1 MAVVAVLVV
10 AGCSRGASTVPLTVT
25 KVVTETGNP
34 SGAGTGSTG
43 AGITVVDPNATDT
56 GTAGGP
62 QGGTSSSPGA
72 NTATTGT
79 TGTATTSGTTSTTS
93 TTATT
98 VTTGPQAAA
107 ATTALGT
114 SCTTMLSDAD
124 ISRSIGKSLPAKGL
138 RLEDVPNPD
147 AHMLGR
153 IKCYYGT
160 DTLTEPRQLV
170 VALAAYA
177 TPEAAAQQTTVTVQS
192 ETAQGATAQTAE
204 VSGHQAQILL
214 RDGGLLVMPVGAL
227 TVSIAIANGVVADSA
242 LGGALQKLA
251 TAASRASGIT
261 TAACE
266 AAGGARVSCSEGVR
280 GPRCLRGQLSC
291 GAAEPVSAHVSPHL
305 QQASARQADHGCERG
320 QPGRADAVT
329 ARHDDGR
336 RRCAHGSPS
345 EAGAAVDR
353 NARVCL
359 L

>member
-1 MAVVAVLVV
+1 MPVPRGGPPGVVHGEAARRGNGLTPPRFATVEVMHRRESRSAHSHWPAVGLVLPLSVAVVVALAVT
-10 AGCSRGASTVPLTVT
+10 GCSRGASTVPLTVT

-43 AGITVVDPNATDT
+43 AGITVVDPNALPSATDT

-138 RLEDVPNPD
+138 RLEDVPKPD

-170 VALAAYA
+170 AALAAYA
-177 TPEAAAQQTTVTVQS
+177 TPDAAAQQTTVTVQS

-251 TAASRASGIT
+251 TAA
-261 TAACE
+261 
-266 AAGGARVSCSEGVR
+266 
-280 GPRCLRGQLSC
+280 L
-291 GAAEPVSAHVSPHL
+291 AHLV
-305 QQASARQADHGCERG
+305 
-320 QPGRADAVT
+320 
-329 ARHDDGR
+329 
-336 RRCAHGSPS
+336 
-345 EAGAAVDR
+345 
-353 NARVCL
+353 
-359 L
+359 